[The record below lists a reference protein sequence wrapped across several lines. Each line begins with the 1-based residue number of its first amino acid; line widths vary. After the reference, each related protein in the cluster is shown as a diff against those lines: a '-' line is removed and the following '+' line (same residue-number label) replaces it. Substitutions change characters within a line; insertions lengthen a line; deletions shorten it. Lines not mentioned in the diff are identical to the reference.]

1 MRLFCAY
8 EAEKVHSG
16 KISKSVTIKIIK
28 YNVIYSCHG
37 YHLTHYRL
45 HEVYSL
51 CIEMTDLVDQMTLN
65 CNLEIY
71 QMWIQ

>member
-1 MRLFCAY
+1 MRLLCAY

-16 KISKSVTIKIIK
+16 KINKSVTIKIIK

-37 YHLTHYRL
+37 YHLRHYKS

-51 CIEMTDLVDQMTLN
+51 CVEMTDLVDQMILN
-65 CNLEIY
+65 CNLEIHWT
-71 QMWIQ
+71 WIH